1 MLNEHVGRT
10 VESVDHA
17 PNVLQIVARNSTGVE
32 ECRFVAPDDVT
43 QCEPHVG
50 QCNVANLVNFWRVSE
65 KREAESCDG
74 VAEANAEVYVAH
86 VDGPFVGSSCVPL
99 EKYRCNGG

>member
-1 MLNEHVGRT
+1 MLVGEVLKEHVCRA
-10 VESVDHA
+10 VEGVDHA
-17 PNVLQIVARNSTGVE
+17 RNVLQIVARNSTWVE

-50 QCNVANLVNFWRVSE
+50 QCDVTNLVDFWRVSE

-74 VAEANAEVYVAH
+74 ETLRCRSRMWM
-86 VDGPFVGSSCVPL
+86 GPFVGSPSVPL
-99 EKYRCNGG
+99 EN